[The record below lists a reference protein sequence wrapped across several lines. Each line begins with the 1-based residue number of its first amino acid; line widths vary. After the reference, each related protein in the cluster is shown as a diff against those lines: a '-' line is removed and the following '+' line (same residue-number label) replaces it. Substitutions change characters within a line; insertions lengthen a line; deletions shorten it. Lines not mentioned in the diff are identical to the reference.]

1 MSARRFASSGQPRPT
16 EGYLV
21 VDVRNV
27 QAQDLRGFDA
37 VGRHLRRPPG
47 NLNPDHTYV
56 INPVTPYGE
65 RQVPAE
71 RAIAALAEDEFSP
84 PSLQRPPRR
93 RGTLRGVQGAQP

>member
-1 MSARRFASSGQPRPT
+1 M
-16 EGYLV
+16 
-21 VDVRNV
+21 
-27 QAQDLRGFDA
+27 
-37 VGRHLRRPPG
+37 GRHLQRPPG

-84 PSLQRPPRR
+84 RPCNVR
-93 RGTLRGVQGAQP
+93 RGVEELYGVFKEHSLEVDATT